1 MNSFAKNWKNFLK
14 EEEFDTSDMEVKD
27 TLHPKFW
34 FRGRLDVNVRRK
46 LMKIAED
53 IIAELNLE
61 GKIKD
66 ITITGSIASY
76 NWHNLSDI
84 DLHIMLDFADVDQND
99 ELVGKYLNSQKT
111 LWNKNHTI
119 IINGH
124 EVEIYFQDIKEEHKS
139 LGLYS
144 IKTGEWLEEP
154 SRDDVELDLITAEK
168 KASALNDE
176 VEKIQDLFAEKEYK
190 LVYSLCE
197 KFKKEAVKTN
207 FTAIQLLLDY
217 RSKNQKIIFPTSN
230 SGYGVGEKNK
240 FCDENS
246 PLNPISLYGKTKSD
260 AEKLVLKDGNCI
272 AFRLATI
279 FGFSYRMRTDL
290 LVNNFVERAIRYKKI
305 EIYEPMFRRNF
316 IHIRDVISA
325 FIFAIENFSKLKN
338 NVYNIGLSSAN
349 ITKIQLVK
357 KIKKHVKNLKI
368 TINKNVRDPD
378 QRDYFVSNK
387 KIEKKG
393 FKARINLDDGIEEL
407 VPILKNSTYKF
418 KNNY

>member
-1 MNSFAKNWKNFLK
+1 MKKKILITGGAGYIGSMLSTRLVEKGYYVTVVDNLKYSSDSINHLFYFKNFKFIK
-14 EEEFDTSDMEVKD
+14 E
-27 TLHPKFW
+27 
-34 FRGRLDVNVRRK
+34 DVTQKKVIK
-46 LMKIAED
+46 KI
-53 IIAELNLE
+53 IRNQ
-61 GKIKD
+61 
-66 ITITGSIASY
+66 
-76 NWHNLSDI
+76 
-84 DLHIMLDFADVDQND
+84 DFILPLAA
-99 ELVGKYLNSQKT
+99 LVGA
-111 LWNKNHTI
+111 
-119 IINGH
+119 
-124 EVEIYFQDIKEEHKS
+124 
-139 LGLYS
+139 
-144 IKTGEWLEEP
+144 P
-154 SRDDVELDLITAEK
+154 
-168 KASALNDE
+168 
-176 VEKIQDLFAEKEYK
+176 
-190 LVYSLCE
+190 LCE